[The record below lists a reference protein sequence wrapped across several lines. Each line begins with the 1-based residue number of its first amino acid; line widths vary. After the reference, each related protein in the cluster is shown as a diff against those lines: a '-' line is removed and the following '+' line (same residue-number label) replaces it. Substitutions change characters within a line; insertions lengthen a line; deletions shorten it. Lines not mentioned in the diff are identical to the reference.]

1 MSKYYIVEE
10 VRSMM
15 VCTKINTHAY
25 TRIYN
30 RMVIGYF
37 DNKYDADKYCGNLK
51 EKYPVVYNE
60 DSDYDLVV
68 REIESN
74 IEPSNA
80 KDK

>member
-1 MSKYYIVEE
+1 MSTYYIVEE

-30 RMVIGYF
+30 RMVVGYF
-37 DNKYDADKYCGNLK
+37 DNKDDADKYCK
-51 EKYPVVYNE
+51 KIKRKYPGVYTK
-60 DSDYDLVV
+60 DSEYDLVV

-74 IEPSNA
+74 IEPSDT